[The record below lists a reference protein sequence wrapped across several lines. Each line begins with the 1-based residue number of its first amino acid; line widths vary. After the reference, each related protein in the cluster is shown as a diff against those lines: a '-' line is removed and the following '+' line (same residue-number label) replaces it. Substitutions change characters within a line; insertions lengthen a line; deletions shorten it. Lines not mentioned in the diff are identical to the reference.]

1 MPKPSST
8 LHAQSGGIT
17 ILVTLMLL
25 VLLTIA
31 AVSMSRNSFREVVIS
46 GTTRQ
51 GAMTRN
57 LADSGI
63 EWSILYIDPINHP
76 GNTTSS
82 TALQAIASTL
92 LKNQIFGVPY
102 DVSSQAAITTLPN
115 VAAMPADLQ
124 MPAGSGNGTNIAL
137 TCMGKM
143 PPTGWSQGAGSTGT
157 QNIRTVG
164 NPPPTDP
171 DIWAVRSDAQVT
183 QGPVTFWHSKEAWIS
198 TPPRQ

>member
-1 MPKPSST
+1 MSKPSST
-8 LHAQSGGIT
+8 LHTQSGGIT

-31 AVSMSRNSFREVVIS
+31 AGSMSRNSFREVVIS

-92 LKNQIFGVPY
+92 LRNQIFGVPY

-115 VAAMPADLQ
+115 VSAMPADLQ
-124 MPAGSGNGTNIAL
+124 MPAASGN
-137 TCMGKM
+137 
-143 PPTGWSQGAGSTGT
+143 
-157 QNIRTVG
+157 
-164 NPPPTDP
+164 
-171 DIWAVRSDAQVT
+171 
-183 QGPVTFWHSKEAWIS
+183 
-198 TPPRQ
+198 